1 MQFVPS
7 RRTTTKHFDIQR
19 RVVANKTLE
28 GWRKAP
34 HAAAQLDL
42 DVDAVLDWL
51 RAAKKNPAYTGVR
64 LTLNAVMLKLVAEAL
79 RFSPDLNAHISYS
92 PLASVGSITCF
103 EEVNIAVPFRSADG
117 RMITPVVRDVGAKS
131 LAAVCASMEDLA
143 HRAANTNVDLLLR
156 KAAVGDTVRR
166 LLRFD
171 LRVLWRIYANFV
183 GPRRLPK
190 VSPEEKHRWEA
201 TPPEDRLT
209 PENLFSATVLVSN
222 IGSTTPRNCPIS
234 VPLIDLI
241 EPQTTAIGLGSIRR
255 QPVARMVD
263 GEERVV
269 VRSILPMTIIAD
281 HRALDLE
288 HALPYIEKINAYC
301 LDPAQALE

>member
-1 MQFVPS
+1 MKFVPS
-7 RRTTTKHFDIQR
+7 RKTAKKYFDIQR

-28 GWRKAP
+28 GWREAP
-34 HAAAQLDL
+34 HASVLLDL

-51 RAAKKNPAYTGVR
+51 RRAKGDPAYTGVK
-64 LTLNAVMLKLVAEAL
+64 LTLNAVMLKLIADAL
-79 RFSPDLNAHISYS
+79 RFAPDLNAHIAYS
-92 PLASVGSITCF
+92 PLASVGSVTSF
-103 EEVNIAVPFRSADG
+103 EEVNIAVPFRSTDC
-117 RMITPVVRDVGAKS
+117 RMITPVVRDVAAKS
-131 LAAVCASMEDLA
+131 LAQVCATMEDLA
-143 HRAANTNVDLLLR
+143 RRAANTHVDLLLR

-166 LLRFD
+166 LLLGD
-171 LRVLWRIYANFV
+171 LRVLWRSYANFI
-183 GPRRLPK
+183 GPARLPG
-190 VSPEEKHRWEA
+190 VPAEERRRWDA

-222 IGSTTPRNCPIS
+222 VGSTTPRNCPIS
-234 VPLIDLI
+234 VPLLDLI

-269 VRSILPMTIIAD
+269 VRSILPLTIIAD

-288 HALPYIEKINAYC
+288 HGLPFIEKITEYC
-301 LDPAQALE
+301 LDPAQSLG

>member
-1 MQFVPS
+1 MKFVPS
-7 RRTTTKHFDIQR
+7 RTTKKKLFDIQR

-28 GWRKAP
+28 GWREAP
-34 HAAAQLDL
+34 HAAVQLDL

-51 RAAKKNPAYTGVR
+51 RRAKENPAYTGVR
-64 LTLNAVMLKLVAEAL
+64 LTLNAVLLKLIANAL
-79 RFSPDLNAHISYS
+79 RFAPDLNAHISYS

-103 EEVNIAVPFRSADG
+103 EEVNIAVPFRSTDS
-117 RMITPVVRDVGAKS
+117 RMITPVVRDVAAKS
-131 LAAVCASMEDLA
+131 LAAVCSAMEDLA
-143 HRAANTNVDLLLR
+143 RRAANTNVDLLLR

-166 LLRFD
+166 LLMCD
-171 LRVLWRIYANFV
+171 VRVLWRIYANFI
-183 GPRRLPK
+183 GPRRLPS
-190 VSPEEKHRWEA
+190 VSPEEKRRWEA
-201 TPPEDRLT
+201 TPPEERLT

-234 VPLIDLI
+234 VPLLDLI

-255 QPVARMVD
+255 QPVARLVD

-269 VRSILPMTIIAD
+269 VRSILPLTIVAD

-288 HALPYIEKINAYC
+288 HGLPFIEKITEYC
-301 LDPAQALE
+301 LAPAQALE

>member
-1 MQFVPS
+1 MKFVPS
-7 RRTTTKHFDIQR
+7 RKTTNIVFDIQR

-28 GWRKAP
+28 GWREAP
-34 HAAAQLDL
+34 HAAVQLDL
-42 DVDAVLDWL
+42 DVDAVLEWL
-51 RAAKKNPAYTGVR
+51 RAARENPAYTGVR
-64 LTLNAVMLKLVAEAL
+64 LTLNAVMLKLIAEAL
-79 RFSPDLNAHISYS
+79 RFAPHLNAHISYS
-92 PLASVGSITCF
+92 PLASVGSVTCF
-103 EEVNIAVPFRSADG
+103 EEVNIAVPFRSTDS
-117 RMITPVVRDVGAKS
+117 RTITPVVRDVAAKS

-143 HRAANTNVDLLLR
+143 RRAANTNVDLLLR

-166 LLRFD
+166 LLMFD
-171 LRVLWRIYANFV
+171 PRVLWRIYANFI

-190 VSPEEKHRWEA
+190 VSPEEKHRWDA

-288 HALPYIEKINAYC
+288 HALPYIEKITEYC
-301 LDPAQALE
+301 LNPAQALG